1 VSDAGTRA
9 GFQNAAPRCAT
20 GSGVTNLADPPW
32 RGNVIQSPEIKPDD
46 TTPPDD
52 NQATGR
58 PAVNGRRVQRTVN
71 FDREILD
78 RARAA
83 ATYLARNEP
92 ESGIRSLA
100 DIVNPAVAECVAE
113 LEARFNNGLP
123 FQPVFRMAPGRPPSG
138 EAPVTLEAPAH
149 PPVS

>member
-1 VSDAGTRA
+1 MVKGD
-9 GFQNAAPRCAT
+9 AT
-20 GSGVTNLADPPW
+20 GWCGARHSGENALANPPW
-32 RGNVIQSPEIKPDD
+32 RGNVIQSPEIKTDD

-52 NQATGR
+52 GEATGR
-58 PAVNGRRVQRTVN
+58 PAANGRRVQRTVN

-100 DIVNPAVAECVAE
+100 DIVNPAVAERVAE

-123 FQPVFRMAPGRPPSG
+123 FQPVGRMPPGRPSST
-138 EAPVTLEAPAH
+138 PVTLEAPAH